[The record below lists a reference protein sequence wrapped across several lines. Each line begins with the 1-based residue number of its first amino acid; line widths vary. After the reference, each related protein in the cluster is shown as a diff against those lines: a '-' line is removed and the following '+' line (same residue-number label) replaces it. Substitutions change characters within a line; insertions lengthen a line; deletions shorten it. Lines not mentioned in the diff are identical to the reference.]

1 MKAYQITEGYSVA
14 SLVLVEKDLPKLL
27 PDEVLVKIEAVSFNF
42 RDLLVTRG
50 IDNWKPPV
58 GRIPVSDGAGII
70 VEIGSEVT
78 AVHKNDRVAGLF
90 YPNWIDGKLT
100 PDKLTESLGGKLKDG
115 LLQEYAVFK
124 ESEVIRVPDF
134 LTNEEAA
141 TLPCAALTAWHGLME
156 KGDIRSGSKVLIQGT
171 GGVSLFSA
179 QFALM
184 AGAEVILMSGSE
196 EKLQLAKQLGINH
209 LINYKQV
216 PDWEKEVLNIT
227 SGLGVDHVVEVVG
240 GDHINR
246 SIEVVAMDGTISV
259 IGLIGGSRG
268 NINTVR
274 IMAKEIRLQGIQVGS
289 KEMFSRMN
297 RAIEINNIHPV
308 IGKIYPFGQAKE
320 ALSSLEQGTHFGK
333 ISMSF

>member
-1 MKAYQITEGYSVA
+1 MKAYQITEGYSVT
-14 SLVLVEKDLPKLL
+14 SLTPVEKDLPKLL
-27 PDEVLVKIEAVSFNF
+27 PNEVLVKLQAVSLNF
-42 RDLLVTRG
+42 RDLLVIKG

-58 GRIPVSDGAGII
+58 GRIPVSDGVGTI
-70 VEIGSEVT
+70 VEIGSGVT

-90 YPNWIDGKLT
+90 YPKWIEGKLT
-100 PDKLTESLGGKLKDG
+100 PEKLMDSLGGKLKDG
-115 LLQEYAVFK
+115 LLQEYAVFD
-124 ESEVIRVPDF
+124 ENEVIRVPEF

-141 TLPCAALTAWHGLME
+141 TLPCAGLTAWHGLME

-209 LINYKQV
+209 LINYKKV

-227 SGLGVDHVVEVVG
+227 DGLGVDHVVEVVG

-274 IMAKEIRLQGIQVGS
+274 IMAKEITLQGIQVGS

-297 RAIEINNIHPV
+297 KAIEINNLRPV
-308 IGKIYPFGQAKE
+308 IGKIYSFEQAKE
-320 ALSSLEQGTHFGK
+320 ALSSMEQGTHFGK
-333 ISMSF
+333 IALSF

>member
-1 MKAYQITEGYSVA
+1 MKAYQITGGYSVA
-14 SLVLVEKDLPKLL
+14 SLALVEKDLPKLL

-42 RDLLVTRG
+42 RDLLVTKG
-50 IDNWKPPV
+50 LDNWKPPV
-58 GRIPVSDGAGII
+58 GRIPVSDGAGIV

-90 YPNWIDGKLT
+90 YPNWIDGKLN
-100 PDKLTESLGGKLKDG
+100 PGKLIDSLGGKLKDG
-115 LLQEYAVFK
+115 LLQEYAVFR
-124 ESEVIRVPDF
+124 ENEVIRVPDF
-134 LTNEEAA
+134 LSNEEAA

-227 SGLGVDHVVEVVG
+227 NGLGVDHVVEVVG

-246 SIEVVAMDGTISV
+246 SIEVVAMDGTISI

-274 IMAKEIRLQGIQVGS
+274 IMGKEIRLQGIQVGS
-289 KEMFSRMN
+289 KEMFGRMN
-297 RAIEINNIHPV
+297 RAIEINNLHPV
-308 IGKIYPFGQAKE
+308 IGRIYSFEQAKE

-333 ISMSF
+333 IALSF

>member
-14 SLVLVEKDLPKLL
+14 SLALVEKDLPKLL
-27 PDEVLVKIEAVSFNF
+27 PNEVLVKLQAVSFNF
-42 RDLLVTRG
+42 RDLLVTKG
-50 IDNWKPPV
+50 FDYWKPPV

-100 PDKLTESLGGKLKDG
+100 PDKLIDSLGGKLKDG

-124 ESEVIRVPDF
+124 ENEVIRVPDF
-134 LTNEEAA
+134 MTNEEAA

-179 QFALM
+179 QFALI

-227 SGLGVDHVVEVVG
+227 NGQGVDHVVEVVG

-274 IMAKEIRLQGIQVGS
+274 IMGKEIKLQGIQVGS

-297 RAIEINNIHPV
+297 EAIEINNLHPV
-308 IGKIYPFGQAKE
+308 IGEIYSFEQAKE
-320 ALSSLEQGTHFGK
+320 ALSSLEESTHFGK
-333 ISMSF
+333 IAMRF